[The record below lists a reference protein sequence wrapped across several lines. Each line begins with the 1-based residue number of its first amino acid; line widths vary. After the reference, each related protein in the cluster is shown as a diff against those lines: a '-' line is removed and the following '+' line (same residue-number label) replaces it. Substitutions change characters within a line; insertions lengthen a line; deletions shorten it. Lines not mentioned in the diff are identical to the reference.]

1 MKRYSGPLL
10 TKQGFVQVQIDIQD
24 SKVVEFEESG
34 DKGEDALIIPTFIDT
49 HTHSGD
55 SFIRCAPEGTI
66 EEIVGPGGLKHKAL
80 NDADENVIIEGMR
93 SFFTEAKKNGIYDV
107 IEFREG
113 GIEGVRSIKKAI
125 ETFDKKF
132 NIQIFGRPTQ
142 RKYNE
147 NELKKLLSHSEGIG
161 LSAYRDWDKN
171 EFFKIAK
178 EVNVKGTPFALH
190 CSEDV
195 REPLEGILEYDIHHL
210 VHMIE
215 ATVDDIQRCAERN
228 IPIVICPRS
237 NMQFGKVP
245 DIPMMVKNGVTL
257 SLGTDNAMLA
267 SPDMFREMEFAYRI
281 SRLKGGV
288 TAEDILMMAT
298 WNPRESLYPSLNLGK
313 TRKKEDTYMVLDRK
327 DHEPAYEVVTRM
339 SSRDIKEIVV
349 L

>member
-1 MKRYSGPLL
+1 MKSYSGPLL
-10 TKQGFVQVQIDIQD
+10 TKEGFVQSQIGIQD
-24 SKVVEFEESG
+24 SKVVEFEEGG
-34 DKGEDALIIPTFIDT
+34 DEGEEAIIIPTFVDA

-66 EEIVGPGGLKHKAL
+66 EEVVGPGGIKHRAL
-80 NDADENVIIEGMR
+80 NDADESVVIEGMR

-113 GIEGVRSIKKAI
+113 GIEGISNLKRATEDI
-125 ETFDKKF
+125 DKNF
-132 NIQIFGRPTQ
+132 NIQIFGRPSQ
-142 RKYNE
+142 RKYDKD
-147 NELKKLLSHSEGIG
+147 ELKHLLSLSDGIG
-161 LSAYRDWDKN
+161 LSAYRDWDKE
-171 EFFKIAK
+171 EFFKIAD
-178 EVNVKGTPFALH
+178 EVDRQGIPFALH

-195 REPLEGILEYDIHHL
+195 REPLEDILDFDIHHL

-215 ATVDDIQRCAERN
+215 ASREDLRVCASEN

-245 DIPMMVKNGVTL
+245 NIPFMVSNDVTL

-267 SPDMFREMEFAYRI
+267 GPDMFKEMEFAYRI
-281 SRLKGGV
+281 SRLRGAV

-298 WNPRESLYPSLNLGK
+298 WNPRESLYPSLKFGK
-313 TRKKEDTYMVLDRK
+313 TNRKEDTYMVLDKK
-327 DHEPAYEVVTRM
+327 DYEPAYEVVTRS
-339 SSRDIKEIVV
+339 SSRDIKDVVV